1 MTYEQETIAEL
12 SRHVYRLDAVVRTL
26 EQRVKALEKA
36 VGVVEGFDGYITI
49 RLHGSHNDTQL

>member
-1 MTYEQETIAEL
+1 MTEEQHEMIAEL
-12 SRHVYRLDAVVRTL
+12 MEVVEQL
-26 EQRVKALEKA
+26 EHRVKALEKA